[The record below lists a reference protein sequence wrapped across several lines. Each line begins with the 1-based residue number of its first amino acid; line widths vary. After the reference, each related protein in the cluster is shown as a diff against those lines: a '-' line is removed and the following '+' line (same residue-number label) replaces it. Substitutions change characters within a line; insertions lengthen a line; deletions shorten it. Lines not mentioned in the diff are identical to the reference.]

1 MARLKT
7 ELWVKAQIR
16 TCDVEMIPAVVV
28 KRGDP
33 DGGAVYLRL
42 DRREEGCQ
50 LLSRTYGI
58 NGERIW
64 HGPIGD
70 GPLPPDKVDEYL
82 RKQADFDPDFWVI
95 EIDDPNRRYEPSDDG
110 V

>member
-16 TCDVEMIPAVVV
+16 VCDIGMIPAVVAR
-28 KRGDP
+28 RGDP

-42 DRREEGCQ
+42 DRRDDGCE
-50 LLSRTYGI
+50 LLSRTYGPD
-58 NGERIW
+58 GERIW

-70 GPLPPDKVDEYL
+70 GPLDPERVDAYL
-82 RKQADFDPDFWVI
+82 RKQADFDPDFWVL
-95 EIDDPNRRYEPSDDG
+95 EVDDPARRYTPTDDG
-110 V
+110 I